1 MSVPRFAR
9 PAILVTAVAVV
20 LTGCGSTSARSSTA
34 ATSTSPSVSTTAAS
48 AGVLAATD
56 AWVKTVD
63 TGMTAAFMTI
73 TNSGDA
79 ADTLVAATTPASGMV
94 QLHEMVMSNGQ
105 MVMQQ
110 KKGGIPVPAHGD
122 AVLQP
127 GGNHIMFMDVSAPIK
142 AGDDVV
148 LTLTFKSGA
157 TMTVTAVAKDYNG
170 ANESYQPSP
179 GTSISMS
186 PTATISG
193 MGGMSSASPSTSM
206 SSMK

>member
-9 PAILVTAVAVV
+9 PAILVTAVAVM
-20 LTGCGSTSARSSTA
+20 LAGCGSTNGSSSST
-34 ATSTSPSVSTTAAS
+34 TTNSPSVSSTAAS
-48 AGVLAATD
+48 AGAMTATD

-79 ADTLVAATTPASGMV
+79 TDTLVAATTPASGMV

-110 KKGGIPVPAHGD
+110 KKGGIPVPAHGN
-122 AVLQP
+122 AVLEP

-179 GTSISMS
+179 AASMSMS
-186 PTATISG
+186 P
-193 MGGMSSASPSTSM
+193 SASM
-206 SSMK
+206 SSIK